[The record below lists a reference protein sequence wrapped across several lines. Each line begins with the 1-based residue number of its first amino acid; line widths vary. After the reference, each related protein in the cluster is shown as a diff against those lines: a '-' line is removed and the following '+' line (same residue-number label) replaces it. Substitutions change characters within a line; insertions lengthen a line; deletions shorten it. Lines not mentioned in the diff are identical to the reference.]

1 MRPFLCEAMKMPSL
15 QKLYLRINDKK
26 YHTLK
31 NLLEGYD
38 NLGIISK
45 LQGQQPVVLLRYP
58 AGCEAEIFALLASLS
73 KTLRKVEDINL

>member
-1 MRPFLCEAMKMPSL
+1 MKITSL

-73 KTLRKVEDINL
+73 KTLRKVENINL